1 MGGRADFEK
10 RREERI
16 LRYEKLAEKARIRSE
31 QYSNSNANRIL
42 QMTPGQPI
50 LVGHHSEKK
59 HRRLIE
65 KAHNDIRKSIEESE
79 KSKYYI
85 DKIESV
91 ENGKVIYNDDPNA
104 IGKLKDKLE
113 YLERQRE
120 LIKADEGHATWQ
132 LQNIGARIRE
142 TKRRINRLEKL
153 ESIEFEEKE
162 FNGGKIIHNK
172 EINRIQIIFDAIP
185 DEKIRNELKH
195 RGFHW
200 SRREGAWQREFNE
213 QTIKVTN
220 ILLKDTL
227 NNEKELED
235 EEEFE

>member
-1 MGGRADFEK
+1 MEK
-10 RREERI
+10 QRR
-16 LRYEKLAEKARIRSE
+16 
-31 QYSNSNANRIL
+31 
-42 QMTPGQPI
+42 
-50 LVGHHSEKK
+50 
-59 HRRLIE
+59 
-65 KAHNDIRKSIEESE
+65 
-79 KSKYYI
+79 
-85 DKIESV
+85 
-91 ENGKVIYNDDPNA
+91 
-104 IGKLKDKLE
+104 
-113 YLERQRE
+113 
-120 LIKADEGHATWQ
+120 LIKADEGHTTWQ

-195 RGFHW
+195 KGFHW
-200 SRREGAWQREFNE
+200 SRIEEAWQREFSE

-227 NNEKELED
+227 NKEKEVED